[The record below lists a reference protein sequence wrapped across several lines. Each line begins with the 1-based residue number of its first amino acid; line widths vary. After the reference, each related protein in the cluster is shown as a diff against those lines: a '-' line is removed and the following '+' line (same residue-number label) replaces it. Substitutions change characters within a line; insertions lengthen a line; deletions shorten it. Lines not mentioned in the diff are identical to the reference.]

1 MKKINSKYRDSVFRS
16 FFNEPTRL
24 LSLCN
29 AVLETNYSDTTK
41 LEINTLEGI
50 FFDRQKNDISCT
62 IDNHFLLLIEHQST
76 VNNNMPFRFL
86 CYVTEL
92 LNNLIKNKRKLYQE
106 NLLFFPTP
114 KFFVLYN
121 GNKEEPVKKIMRL
134 SDAFHGGSDSLELS
148 VTAFNI
154 NNDVNQPLLDKCS
167 YLNDYSTLVGKVKEG
182 VNKGLSHHEAISN
195 AIKFCLTNGIMGN
208 YLLEHSEEVFNML
221 ALEWNMND
229 ALQARFDDGIE
240 KGIEKGLKQGSENIA
255 LKLIHMGLSFT
266 DIQKATELPLQRIQ
280 ELAKISSKP

>member
-1 MKKINSKYRDSVFRS
+1 MKKTNTKYRDSVFQS
-16 FFNEPTRL
+16 FFNEPIRL

-29 AVLETNYSDTTK
+29 AVLETNYNDPTK

-50 FFDRQKNDISCT
+50 FFDRQKNDISCS
-62 IDNHFLLLIEHQST
+62 IDNHFLVLVEHQST

-106 NLLFFPTP
+106 NLILFPTP

-121 GNKEEPVKKIMRL
+121 GNKEEPTKKIMRL
-134 SDAFHGGSDSLELS
+134 SDAFHSNSASLELI

-154 NNDVNQPLLDKCS
+154 NNNVNQPLLEKCS

-182 VNKGLSHHEAISN
+182 ITKGLSYHEAITY

-240 KGIEKGLKQGSENIA
+240 QGLKQGSENIA
-255 LKLIHMGLSFT
+255 LKLINMGLSFT
-266 DIQKATELPLQRIQ
+266 DIQKATELPLKRIQ
-280 ELAKISSKP
+280 ELAKISSNP